1 MAAEYFVIPVIA
13 LLIGSGLSWLW
24 AHRHLDVL
32 RQERDDERA
41 NRIQAETRLEAT
53 ERATVEKLEL
63 LAGAERKLADT
74 FKALSADALRNNNSS
89 FLELAKA
96 SFETIKTDS
105 QAELQ
110 KRQLAIEGL
119 VTPVKEALKGVGEKL
134 QALEVARTGAYEG
147 LVQQV
152 RSLADTNEQLR
163 AQTTNLVNSLR
174 SPQARGR
181 WGEMQLRRVV
191 EMAGMIAHCDFVE
204 QASKTVDDRRLRPD
218 MIVRLPG
225 GKTVIV
231 DAKAPLDAYL
241 NSVETADEDEKRRFL
256 ETHAAQVRTHMKLL
270 GAKSYWDQFEATP
283 EFVIMFLPGEMF
295 FSAALQSDPGLIES
309 GIGEGVI
316 PATPTTLIALLR
328 SVAYGWRQERIA
340 ENAQAISELG
350 KELYGRVAKL
360 AEYLGD
366 IGAALEKSVKV
377 YNTAVGSLETRVLVT
392 ARKFRDLHAAPEDAE
407 IPVVAPIEQ
416 SPRTVTAPELVAPP
430 EHLPHLP
437 VRKVN

>member
-1 MAAEYFVIPVIA
+1 MLATYIAIVVIA
-13 LLIGSGLSWLW
+13 ALAGFGLCWGLS
-24 AHRHLDVL
+24 RQVRLD
-32 RQERDDERA
+32 RDHERER
-41 NRIQAETRLEAT
+41 RIQAETRLEAN
-53 ERATVEKLEL
+53 ERATAEKLQLVES
-63 LAGAERKLADT
+63 AERKLADT
-74 FKALSADALRNNNSS
+74 FAALSARALESNNTS
-89 FLELAKA
+89 FLQLAKQ
-96 SFETIKTDS
+96 SFETIKTES
-105 QAELQ
+105 QAELD
-110 KRQLAIEGL
+110 KRQQAIEGL
-119 VTPVKEALKGVGEKL
+119 VAPVKDALKGVGEKL
-134 QALEVARTGAYEG
+134 HALEVARTGAYEG

-152 RSLADTNEQLR
+152 RSLAETNDQLR
-163 AQTTNLVNSLR
+163 AQTNNLVNSLR

-191 EMAGMIAHCDFVE
+191 EMAGMVAHCDFVE
-204 QASKTVDDRRLRPD
+204 QVSKTVEDRRLRPD

-241 NSVETADEDEKRRFL
+241 SSVEATDEEDKRTHL
-256 ETHAAQVRTHMKLL
+256 ATHAKQVRTHMKLL
-270 GAKSYWDQFEATP
+270 GAKSYWEQFDTTP

-309 GIGEGVI
+309 GISEGVI

-366 IGAALEKSVKV
+366 IGAALERSVKV
-377 YNTAVGSLETRVLVT
+377 YNTAVGSLESRVLVT
-392 ARKFRDLHAAPEDAE
+392 ARKFRDLHAAAEDAE
-407 IPVVAPIEQ
+407 IPAVAPIEQ
-416 SPRTVTAPELVAPP
+416 SPRAVTSPEL
-430 EHLPHLP
+430 LPHLP

>member
-1 MAAEYFVIPVIA
+1 MGAGSFVIAAAAV
-13 LLIGSGLSWLW
+13 LIGFGLSWLW
-24 AHRHLDVL
+24 AR
-32 RQERDDERA
+32 RQIDDERTK
-41 NRIQAETRLEAT
+41 RIQAETRLEAT
-53 ERATVEKLEL
+53 EKATAEKLEL
-63 LAGAERKLADT
+63 LASAERKLSDT
-74 FKALSADALRNNNSS
+74 FKALSADALKSNNSS
-89 FLELAKA
+89 FLELAKT
-96 SFETIKTDS
+96 SFETIKTES

-110 KRQLAIEGL
+110 KRQQAIEGL
-119 VTPVKEALKGVGEKL
+119 VAPVKDALKGVGEKL

-152 RSLADTNEQLR
+152 KSLADTNEQLR
-163 AQTTNLVNSLR
+163 TQTTNLVNSLR

-181 WGEMQLRRVV
+181 WGEIQLRRVV
-191 EMAGMIAHCDFVE
+191 EMAGMLDHCDFVE
-204 QASKTVDDRRLRPD
+204 QVSKTVEDRRLRPD

-241 NSVETADEDEKRRFL
+241 NSVEAAGEDDKRRYL
-256 ETHAAQVRTHMKLL
+256 ETHAVQVRTHMKQL

-309 GIGEGVI
+309 GIGERVI

-340 ENAQAISELG
+340 ENAQEISELG
-350 KELYGRVAKL
+350 KELYGRVGKL
-360 AEYLGD
+360 AEYIGD
-366 IGAALEKSVKV
+366 IGAALERSVKV
-377 YNTAVGSLETRVLVT
+377 YNTAVGSLESRVLVT
-392 ARKFRDLHAAPEDAE
+392 ARKFRDLHAAAEDAD
-407 IPVVAPIEQ
+407 IPAVAPVEQ
-416 SPRTVTAPELVAPP
+416 APRAVTSPEL
-430 EHLPHLP
+430 LPHLP

>member
-1 MAAEYFVIPVIA
+1 MLATYIAILAAAILVGA
-13 LLIGSGLSWLW
+13 GLSWLL
-24 AHRHLDVL
+24 ARRQIEEL
-32 RQERDDERA
+32 RRACDDERLK
-41 NRIQAETRLEAT
+41 RIQAETRLDEK
-53 ERATVEKLEL
+53 ERAAAEKLQL
-63 LAGAERKLADT
+63 LESAEKKLADT
-74 FKALSADALRNNNSS
+74 FKALSASALQDNSS
-89 FLELAKA
+89 EFLKLAKA
-96 SFETIKTDS
+96 SLETVKAQS
-105 QAELQ
+105 QADLE

-119 VTPVKEALKGVGEKL
+119 VAPVKQTLKQVDEKL
-134 QALEVARTGAYEG
+134 QALEVARAGAYEG

-152 RSLADTNEQLR
+152 RSLAQTNEQLR

-191 EMAGMIAHCDFVE
+191 EMAGMVAHCDFIE
-204 QASKTVDDRRLRPD
+204 QASKTIDDRRLRPD

-241 NSVETADEDEKRRFL
+241 NSVEAVGEDDKRRYL
-256 ETHAAQVRTHMKLL
+256 AMHAAQVRTHMKLL
-270 GAKSYWDQFEATP
+270 GAKSYWEQFEATP

-328 SVAYGWRQERIA
+328 SVAYGWRQERLA

-350 KELYGRVAKL
+350 KELYGRIGKL
-360 AEYLGD
+360 AEYMGD
-366 IGAALEKSVKV
+366 IGSALEKSVKV
-377 YNTAVGSLETRVLVT
+377 YNTAVGSLESRVLVT
-392 ARKFRDLHAAPEDAE
+392 ARKFRDLHAAAEDAE
-407 IPVVAPIEQ
+407 IAAVAPIEQ
-416 SPRTVTAPELVAPP
+416 SPRAVTAPEL
-430 EHLPHLP
+430 LPHLP